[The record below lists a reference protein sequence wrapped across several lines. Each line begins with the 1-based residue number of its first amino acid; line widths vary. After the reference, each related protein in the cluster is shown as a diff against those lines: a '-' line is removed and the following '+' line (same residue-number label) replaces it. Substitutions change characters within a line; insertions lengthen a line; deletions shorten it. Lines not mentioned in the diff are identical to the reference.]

1 MDKVTLGSTGI
12 TVCKNGFG
20 ALPIQRVTKDEA
32 VRIIRKACQGGIQFF
47 DTAIKY
53 TDSEEKL
60 GLALEG
66 IRDKVYLASKTP
78 AKNAEEFWNDLNTTL
93 TRLKTDYLDIFQFHN
108 PAFCPKPGDGT
119 GLYEAMLEAKAQGK
133 IRHIGISNHR
143 LLVAK
148 EVIESGLYETLQF
161 PFSYISGK
169 QEIELV
175 NMCKQR
181 NMGFI
186 AMKGLSGGLLTNYK
200 ACYAFEAQFDNVL
213 PIWGIQSEA
222 ELDQWLSCIDN
233 PPRMTEEMKAII
245 EKDRAELAGDFCR
258 GCGYCAP
265 CTVGIKINECA
276 RMSQLIRRSPSKR
289 LLEQETIDKM
299 RKVNECIECGVCMTR
314 CPYELKI
321 PELLRKNL
329 EDYEN
334 ILAGKTKVAIV

>member
-32 VRIIRKACQGGIQFF
+32 VRIIRKAFQGGIQFF

-66 IRDKVYLASKTP
+66 SRDMVYLASKTP

>member
-53 TDSEEKL
+53 TDS
-60 GLALEG
+60 G
-66 IRDKVYLASKTP
+66 
-78 AKNAEEFWNDLNTTL
+78 
-93 TRLKTDYLDIFQFHN
+93 
-108 PAFCPKPGDGT
+108 
-119 GLYEAMLEAKAQGK
+119 
-133 IRHIGISNHR
+133 
-143 LLVAK
+143 
-148 EVIESGLYETLQF
+148 
-161 PFSYISGK
+161 
-169 QEIELV
+169 
-175 NMCKQR
+175 
-181 NMGFI
+181 
-186 AMKGLSGGLLTNYK
+186 
-200 ACYAFEAQFDNVL
+200 
-213 PIWGIQSEA
+213 A

-233 PPRMTEEMKAII
+233 PPRMTVEMKDII